1 MSEKPSDI
9 IERMNRKLTVPI
21 SGLLVNISWITP
33 NGITWMSAL
42 IGGVLGGWAI
52 VAGLNLTAVILVLIG
67 GLLDNLDGD
76 LARARQCATKEG
88 EILDAVLDRYVDFFI
103 IASLIWQHC

>member
-76 LARARQCATKEG
+76 LARARQCAT
-88 EILDAVLDRYVDFFI
+88 
-103 IASLIWQHC
+103 